1 MEIKLMRVPKP
12 TFKNQAKLNVII
24 HLGIFVL
31 GLLAAAVI
39 YLTR

>member
-1 MEIKLMRVPKP
+1 MKLPKN

-24 HLGIFVL
+24 HLGIFAL
-31 GLLAAAVI
+31 GLLAVAIV